1 MSSKRS
7 MRSTRRAALVFA
19 ALTTT
24 GATCATYSWHNF
36 SNTQQVSPAYMA
48 VPKSIDDLVKAVK
61 MAGDDGRRIRMT
73 GSGHSHSDVA
83 VTDDI
88 LLTPTGLTAP
98 LALARGRLK
107 DHNAFGLVRV
117 QSGITLR
124 ALDTYLDTQSLALQN
139 MGGYDAQT
147 IVGAAMT
154 GTHGSGLGYGPIASQ
169 IVSMQVVGEG
179 GVVYQIEPT
188 GGITNPVGFPGT
200 QEENPLVPVTLIQ
213 DDDVFD
219 AMTVSLGSMGIVY
232 AVVLQTDHKFWLDER
247 RTLTTWSEVR
257 KPGGVLDRIM
267 QGLPI
272 DDSAHPPEHYELQYN
287 PYAVNGEHS
296 MLLTTRTRYYDKPVG
311 GDTTRGQPLTD
322 ALQGL
327 VVGTSFVIAGIVNT
341 LPDTVPGLIETALQ
355 AQVDDNGYVS
365 DSYNVFNI
373 GKVNETKALAV
384 EIGFDLADARAV
396 IDRAFQLAD
405 ELRVKHLMHSAP
417 ASIRFV
423 GPSRSMISMAQGRP
437 TVVLEL
443 IVLQDVNNYQELL
456 RTYEQTLMEE
466 FGGRLHWGLDLDVI
480 QGDTW
485 PRAVYP
491 RWDAW
496 LAVYK
501 QFNHGSFDGA
511 VTDRLGISI
520 KPHP

>member
-1 MSSKRS
+1 M
-7 MRSTRRAALVFA
+7 RRAALACFA
-19 ALTTT
+19 VAAM

-36 SNTQQVSPAYMA
+36 SNTHVVAPAYMA
-48 VPKSIDDLVKAVK
+48 EPKSLGDLVTAVK
-61 MAGDDGRRIRMT
+61 MAGDSGRRIRMT

-88 LLTPTGLTAP
+88 LLTPTGLTSP
-98 LALARGRLK
+98 LALARERLK

-117 QSGITLR
+117 QSGITIR
-124 ALDTYLDTQSLALQN
+124 ALNKYLDTQGLALQN

-154 GTHGSGLGYGPIASQ
+154 GTHGSGLGYGPMAGQ

-179 GVVYQIEPT
+179 GVVYQVEPKN
-188 GGITNPVGFPGT
+188 GITNPVGFPGT
-200 QEENPLVPVTLIQ
+200 QEENGSIPVTLIQ
-213 DDDVFD
+213 DDDTFD
-219 AMTVSLGSMGIVY
+219 AMKVSLGSMGIVY
-232 AVVLQTDHKFWLDER
+232 AVVVSTDHKFWLDER
-247 RTLTTWSEVR
+247 RTLMKWSEVS
-257 KPGGVLDRIM
+257 KPGGILDRIV

-272 DDSAHPPEHYELQYN
+272 DDSAHPAEHYELQYN
-287 PYAVNGEHS
+287 PYAVNGERS
-296 MLLTTRTRYYDKPVG
+296 ILLTTRTRYYDKPVN

-327 VVGTSFVIAGIVNT
+327 VVGTSFVIAAIVNT
-341 LPDTVPGLIETALQ
+341 LPDTVPGLIEQALS
-355 AQVDDNGYVS
+355 AQVDSNGYVS

-373 GKVNETKALAV
+373 GKVNETKAIAV

-396 IDRAFQLAD
+396 IERAFQLAD
-405 ELRVKHLMHSAP
+405 ELRAKHLMHSAP

-423 GPSRSMISMAQGRP
+423 HASDAMISMAQGRP
-437 TVVLEL
+437 TIVLEI
-443 IVLQDVNNYQELL
+443 IVLQDVNNSKDLL
-456 RTYEQTLMEE
+456 RTYEQTMMEE

-480 QGDTW
+480 QGEAW

-491 RWDAW
+491 RWDDW
-496 LAVYK
+496 LAVYRA
-501 QFNHGSFDGA
+501 FNHGTFDGA

-520 KPHP
+520 HPH